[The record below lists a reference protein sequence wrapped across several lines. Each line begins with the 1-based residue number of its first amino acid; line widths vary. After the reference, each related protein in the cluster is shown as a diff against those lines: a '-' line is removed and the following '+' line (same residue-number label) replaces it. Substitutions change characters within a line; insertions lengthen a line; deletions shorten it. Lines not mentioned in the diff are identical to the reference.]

1 MASPNP
7 IKRTAF
13 VTCFAFAVIAGAIGV
28 GAYNQRDDVV
38 TVGVKDSAPET
49 TATSPGKTSTDSS
62 GTANGSDATGA
73 GGVAPLSAEPTTT
86 DPSMTTG
93 AAATTKAT
101 TTKATTTEAT
111 TTGLP
116 TLITTTTSTEPSIP
130 ATTADRTTTT
140 TTSTTTAVSSAA
152 SREPACPVIDGSSPR
167 TMAFSNPPPVCI
179 DDRAT
184 YTAVMETSEGTI
196 KIELDNK
203 GTPKTVNN
211 FVFLSRYHFY
221 DGLTIHRVVPGF
233 IMQGGDPLANSNGG
247 PGYKFAD
254 ELPRKDGYDIGAVA
268 MANSGVNS
276 NGSQFFVVTGST
288 GKALNGT
295 YSTFGKVA
303 KGTSVMKA
311 IDALGVDPGA
321 NGVEFPPKRKITI
334 ISMTITAEGER
345 KSRIPGY
352 ASTASVSPSTT
363 AAG

>member
-13 VTCFAFAVIAGAIGV
+13 VTCFAFAVIAGAVGV
-28 GAYNQRDDVV
+28 GAYNQRSDVV
-38 TVGVKDSAPET
+38 TVGVKDSAPE
-49 TATSPGKTSTDSS
+49 ATPTGSGKASSGSTGSGKTSTDTSDA
-62 GTANGSDATGA
+62 ANGSDSRDA
-73 GGVAPLSAEPTTT
+73 GVAPSSSEPTTT
-86 DPSMTTG
+86 VPSTTTE
-93 AAATTKAT
+93 AATTGAT
-101 TTKATTTEAT
+101 TTKV
-111 TTGLP
+111 P
-116 TLITTTTSTEPSIP
+116 TLITTTTPTESSVP
-130 ATTADRTTTT
+130 ATTSGRTTTT
-140 TTSTTTAVSSAA
+140 TAAFSSAA
-152 SREPACPVIDGSSPR
+152 SREPACPAIDGSSPR
-167 TMAFSNPPPVCI
+167 TMTFSGPPPVCI
-179 DDRAT
+179 DQRAT

-196 KIELDNK
+196 KIDLDNK
-203 GTPKTVNN
+203 GTPTTVNN

-254 ELPRKDGYDIGAVA
+254 ELPGKDGYDIGAVA

-276 NGSQFFVVTGST
+276 NGSQFFIVTGST

-334 ISMTITAEGER
+334 ISVTITAAGER
-345 KSRIPGY
+345 ESRIPGY
-352 ASTASVSPSTT
+352 ASTTSVSPSTT
-363 AAG
+363 TVG

>member
-1 MASPNP
+1 M
-7 IKRTAF
+7 
-13 VTCFAFAVIAGAIGV
+13 IAGAIGV
-28 GAYNQRDDVV
+28 GAYNQRDAVV
-38 TVGVKDSAPET
+38 TVGVKGSAPEP
-49 TATSPGKTSTDSS
+49 TATGPGKTSTDSS

-86 DPSMTTG
+86 DPSMTTE
-93 AAATTKAT
+93 AAAS
-101 TTKATTTEAT
+101 TEAT

-116 TLITTTTSTEPSIP
+116 GLITTTTSTEPSIP
-130 ATTADRTTTT
+130 ATTADRTATT

-152 SREPACPVIDGSSPR
+152 SREPACPAIDGSSPR

-196 KIELDNK
+196 KIDLDDK

-247 PGYKFAD
+247 PGYKVAD
-254 ELPRKDGYDIGAVA
+254 ELPGKDGYDIGAVA

-303 KGTSVMKA
+303 KGTSVLKA